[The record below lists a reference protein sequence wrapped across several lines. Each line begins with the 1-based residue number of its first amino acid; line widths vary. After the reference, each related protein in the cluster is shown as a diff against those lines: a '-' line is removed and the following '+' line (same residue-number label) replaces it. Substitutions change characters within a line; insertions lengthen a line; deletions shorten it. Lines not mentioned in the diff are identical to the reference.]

1 MANTKIK
8 KQKTHKLY
16 VSDINPGL
24 TDLSIEKKKKSK
36 QGKHRKK
43 KKERGPNP
51 VHSLNAYILTNF
63 RC

>member
-24 TDLSIEKKKKSK
+24 TDLSIEKK
-36 QGKHRKK
+36 
-43 KKERGPNP
+43 E
-51 VHSLNAYILTNF
+51 
-63 RC
+63 